1 MGSASIHAPV
11 GRRESMRGA
20 RALWRALRDIH
31 DPLVPHPVRQGELD
45 RGRPLVERPELPVVA
60 DEPYQRI
67 A

>member
-1 MGSASIHAPV
+1 MPFYGVPCV
-11 GRRESMRGA
+11 TYMN
-20 RALWRALRDIH
+20 
-31 DPLVPHPVRQGELD
+31 PLVPHPVRQGELD